1 MIQKRCLVHTCFTYF
16 IHDQFVWLVTT
27 IYIYIHI
34 YRPYSSAYF
43 TCCMLCL
50 VAQLC
55 PALCDPM
62 DCSPPASFVY
72 GDSPGKNTGVGCHAW
87 RVVHSRGSSQPSDR
101 SQVSC
106 IAGGFFTI
114 WAMREAHVSHTTIL
128 LSLANTIYKFC
139 LHFINTLSY
148 SYPSHFLVF
157 HNRIKYS
164 QIRRTHITHSLVNMY
179 WTSTMY

>member
-1 MIQKRCLVHTCFTYF
+1 MSSNMFYLPGCMSLNNGQLNDLHMEHPIHFTCTQHMIQKRCLVHTCFTYF
-16 IHDQFVWLVTT
+16 IHDQFVGLVTNT
-27 IYIYIHI
+27 YIYIHV

-50 VAQLC
+50 VSQLC

-62 DCSPPASFVY
+62 DCSPPASSVY

-87 RVVHSRGSSQPSDR
+87 RVVPSRGSSQPSDR

-114 WAMREAHVSHTTIL
+114 
-128 LSLANTIYKFC
+128 
-139 LHFINTLSY
+139 
-148 SYPSHFLVF
+148 
-157 HNRIKYS
+157 
-164 QIRRTHITHSLVNMY
+164 
-179 WTSTMY
+179 